1 MRLILTMFSLA
12 CLLSAQSVEIVAD
25 KFFADERESIT
36 EFTGNVVVTKDEDRL
51 VADRVVI
58 TFDKNRQ
65 PLKYRAFGGVK
76 IDLIMEDRVYF
87 GSAQTMIYNPLEDQ
101 YTLIGDAFLHEKV
114 TNKKVHGDR
123 IFIDQ
128 IAGHYK
134 VESNG
139 KEPVKFIFKVDEK
152 R

>member
-1 MRLILTMFSLA
+1 
-12 CLLSAQSVEIVAD
+12 
-25 KFFADERESIT
+25 
-36 EFTGNVVVTKDEDRL
+36 
-51 VADRVVI
+51 
-58 TFDKNRQ
+58 
-65 PLKYRAFGGVK
+65 
-76 IDLIMEDRVYF
+76 
-87 GSAQTMIYNPLEDQ
+87 MIYNPLEDQ

-128 IAGHYK
+128 IVGRYK